1 MKSNAILWYQCIV
14 RFCFPFQRCLFC
26 FHEIFADFYLFFK
39 MVCEVECNSWIRSI
53 TTLFGFFDEFVG
65 IIERNLTK
73 VIKPR
78 TFLKIW
84 TFALLFVVH
93 WLLKTNMFIT
103 NVFFWSSYF
112 FSNIYFYQNF
122 SLQKMTRSKKVYQ
135 LSCKKVIKSF
145 VAQKCIS
152 YFASLEIFRASF
164 MLKFLP
170 FLRKC
175 VKFKLECKFC
185 FQQEFV
191 G

>member
-103 NVFFWSSYF
+103 NFFFFGARTFFQYLLLSKFFPPKDDEIKKGLPTIMQKSDKIIRCTKMHFLFRFTRDISSL
-112 FSNIYFYQNF
+112 IYAKI
-122 SLQKMTRSKKVYQ
+122 STLSQKMCQ
-135 LSCKKVIKSF
+135 I
-145 VAQKCIS
+145 QIG
-152 YFASLEIFRASF
+152 
-164 MLKFLP
+164 M
-170 FLRKC
+170 
-175 VKFKLECKFC
+175 
-185 FQQEFV
+185 
-191 G
+191 